1 MARKASDQAR
11 PREWETIEGDWW
23 PFITVELDRL
33 MTAVVGANESGK
45 SQLIEAIEQALT
57 GSGISRRDF
66 CRYSPLFSVQRER
79 VRIPDLG
86 FDVMPDGDDAAALR
100 EAGWPNAKASQ
111 PITVIR
117 FGDGTTS
124 RIVNHKTEDLST
136 EMLEAFERLLPVPLV
151 LPKDVPLPD
160 IVLFDELLGR
170 DIRWAQTRRD
180 RAAQRAA
187 LSTVETASAE
197 GVQGVANSLVATL
210 TPYHPNEHQQ
220 ASVRLAR
227 TLIMDLCEVAESAFT
242 DLLDAHDKAR
252 AGQLGALERDIN
264 RLLATRLN
272 FARWWRQDRDFAL
285 RVKAQSDELVFT
297 VADRTGAEY
306 SFEERSTG
314 LRFFLGY
321 FVRLQARARAGEGP
335 HILLMDEP
343 DAFLSSVAQADLLRV
358 LTHFAAPA
366 GRPAD
371 QVVYVTHSPFL
382 LDKNHPERIRV
393 LDKGSDQ
400 EGSRVVADAVRNHY
414 EPLRS
419 SLGAAAAETA
429 FLGGSNLIVEGPAD
443 QVYLVA
449 ATTTLRKAQVASSRL
464 LDLNEVTIVPAGGAT
479 QVPYTA
485 YLARGRDELKPT
497 CVALLDGDKE
507 GRDAIALLRRGVD
520 GLSKRVIED
529 EFIVDLGDWASG
541 ETLHAAKPKVTV
553 REIEDLIPPALAVA
567 AARRY
572 AERLLGAT
580 EEAAAKLTTASV
592 ESAQSEGASSFDALD
607 EAFAA
612 AFGGMRLAKVGLA
625 KEVARLLAAPP
636 DGTKSAA
643 KAFLD
648 DFGHLIAHLAGR
660 LGAAD
665 TAEGDRRRE
674 KRGDALIRAFLRD
687 HEQEAATRD
696 EADVLLQA
704 VEATLEGSR
713 GDDAVGQ
720 RIGRL
725 RRKHHLTEALLEPVE
740 AFADFAED
748 LKKLNSCAETP
759 TATANSKRPSGEH
772 PQPSDGAS
780 SRAGGSAIMSPASP
794 QLPTPTLD
802 GVRQHLGS
810 QSTAN
815 LARWRTGRRTAC
827 RRSRCRSSGET
838 ACPAPARRHATALRD
853 QPGCRRGRVRVP
865 GSRDASGAG
874 GRGRPE
880 TRDRSARHRHRGW
893 PRCAHS

>member
-1 MARKASDQAR
+1 MSARGLSVPEIGLSAGDDRCGRRAASVNRRKLGSVHLLRVHVRFFRSFNYDMARKASDKAR
-11 PREWETIEGDWW
+11 PREWETIDGAWW

-57 GSGISRRDF
+57 GSRISRRDF

-79 VRIPDLG
+79 VRTPDLG
-86 FDVMPDGDDAAALR
+86 FDAVPDAGDAAVLR
-100 EAGWPNAKASQ
+100 EAGWPNARATR

-117 FGDGTTS
+117 FGDGSTS
-124 RIVNHKTEDLST
+124 RVVDDKAEDLSA
-136 EMLEAFERLLPVPLV
+136 EPLEALQRLLPVPLV
-151 LPKDVPLPD
+151 LPKDVPLPE

-187 LSTVETASAE
+187 LSAVETASAE
-197 GVQGVANSLVATL
+197 GVQGVASSLLATL
-210 TPYHPNEHQQ
+210 TPYAPTEQER
-220 ASVRLAR
+220 ASVALAR
-227 TLIMDLCEVAESAFT
+227 TLIMDLCEVADSAFA
-242 DLLDAHDKAR
+242 DLLEAHDEAR

-321 FVRLQARARAGEGP
+321 FVRLQARARADEGP

-358 LTHFAAPA
+358 LAHFAAPV

-400 EGSRVVADAVRNHY
+400 EGTRVVADAVRNHY

-449 ATTTLRKAQVASSRL
+449 ATTTLRKAKVASSRL

-497 CVALLDGDKE
+497 CVAMLDGDKE
-507 GRDAIALLRRGVD
+507 GRDAIAQLRKGVD

-529 EFIVDLGDWASG
+529 EFIVDVGGWALG
-541 ETLHAAKPKVTV
+541 ETLHATKRDVTV
-553 REIEDLIPPALAVA
+553 LEIEDLIPPALAVA

-572 AERLLGAT
+572 ATRLVGAT
-580 EEAAAKLTTASV
+580 EESAAKLTIASV
-592 ESAQSEGASSFDALD
+592 ESARSAGASSFDALD

-612 AFGGMRLAKVGLA
+612 AFGGMCLAKVGLA
-625 KEVARLLAAPP
+625 KETAHLLATPT
-636 DGTKSAA
+636 DGA
-643 KAFLD
+643 KAAASEFLD
-648 DFGHLIAHLAGR
+648 DLGHLVAHLADR
-660 LGAAD
+660 LNAAD

-674 KRGDALIRAFLRD
+674 KKGDALIRAFRRD
-687 HEQEAATRD
+687 HDQDGATRD

-713 GDDAVGQ
+713 GDDAVG
-720 RIGRL
+720 RSIGNL
-725 RRKHHLTEALLEPVE
+725 RRKHRLSEAVLEPVE
-740 AFADFAED
+740 AFADFSEGLGN
-748 LKKLNSCAETP
+748 LKF
-759 TATANSKRPSGEH
+759 
-772 PQPSDGAS
+772 
-780 SRAGGSAIMSPASP
+780 
-794 QLPTPTLD
+794 
-802 GVRQHLGS
+802 
-810 QSTAN
+810 
-815 LARWRTGRRTAC
+815 
-827 RRSRCRSSGET
+827 
-838 ACPAPARRHATALRD
+838 ARRQAYGD
-853 QPGCRRGRVRVP
+853 GEQ
-865 GSRDASGAG
+865 
-874 GRGRPE
+874 
-880 TRDRSARHRHRGW
+880 
-893 PRCAHS
+893 